1 MKNYW
6 NKTLIFF
13 FSLMVVSCNIKQE
26 LTVNDFSTIS
36 IEEVITKVNS
46 TNPLYKWLNIRGK
59 LKVNTQD
66 GGGSLGFNLKIA
78 EDSLIWISI
87 TAPIIG
93 EVNRLMIT
101 RDTVYSINR
110 TNSSWF
116 TKNISFFKDEYNI
129 NLSLSLI
136 ESIITRSIAIPK
148 NNYLSSQDL
157 NSITFDSQN
166 DSSIY
171 VVNLNNYSIEL
182 FARKISEN
190 EELTVKYIDSQLID
204 NFLYPKKLNVSA
216 GSENLS
222 FELTLNKIKVLD
234 TDKAP
239 FKIPK
244 NYNETK

>member
-1 MKNYW
+1 
-6 NKTLIFF
+6 
-13 FSLMVVSCNIKQE
+13 MVMSCNVKKK

-46 TNPLYKWLNIRGK
+46 TTPSYKWLSIRGK

-66 GGGSLGFNLKIA
+66 EGVPLGFNLKIA

-101 RDTVYSINR
+101 RDTLYSINR

-116 TKNISFFKDEYNI
+116 IKNISFFKDEYNI

-136 ESIITRSIAIPK
+136 ESIITSSIAIPQ
-148 NNYLSSQDL
+148 NNYLSSQGL
-157 NSITFDSQN
+157 NSITFDSRN

-190 EELTVKYIDSQLID
+190 EELTINYIDSQLID

-216 GSENLS
+216 GSEKLS
-222 FELTLNKIKVLD
+222 FELTFNKIKVLD

>member
-1 MKNYW
+1 
-6 NKTLIFF
+6 
-13 FSLMVVSCNIKQE
+13 MVVSCNVKKE

-46 TNPLYKWLNIRGK
+46 TTPSYKWLSIRGK

-66 GGGSLGFNLKIA
+66 GGVPLGFNLKIA

-101 RDTVYSINR
+101 RDTLYSINR

-136 ESIITRSIAIPK
+136 ESIITSSIAIPQ

-157 NSITFDSQN
+157 NLITLDLS
-166 DSSIY
+166 
-171 VVNLNNYSIEL
+171 
-182 FARKISEN
+182 
-190 EELTVKYIDSQLID
+190 LIH
-204 NFLYPKKLNVSA
+204 
-216 GSENLS
+216 
-222 FELTLNKIKVLD
+222 I
-234 TDKAP
+234 
-239 FKIPK
+239 
-244 NYNETK
+244 

>member
-6 NKTLIFF
+6 NKALIFF
-13 FSLMVVSCNIKQE
+13 FSLMVMSCNVKKK

-46 TNPLYKWLNIRGK
+46 TTPSYKWLSIRGK

-66 GGGSLGFNLKIA
+66 GGVPLGFNLKIA

-101 RDTVYSINR
+101 RDTLYSINR

-116 TKNISFFKDEYNI
+116 IKNISVFKDEYNI
-129 NLSLSLI
+129 NLSLGLI
-136 ESIITRSIAIPK
+136 ESIITNSIAIPQ

-157 NSITFDSQN
+157 NSITLDSQN
-166 DSSIY
+166 DSSTY
-171 VVNLNNYSIEL
+171 VVNLNNYNIEL
-182 FARKISEN
+182 FVRKFSAN
-190 EELTVKYIDSQLID
+190 GELTVKYIDSQLID

-216 GSENLS
+216 GSEKLS

-239 FKIPK
+239 FKIPR

>member
-6 NKTLIFF
+6 NKALIFF
-13 FSLMVVSCNIKQE
+13 CSLMVMSCNIKKE
-26 LTVNDFSTIS
+26 LTVTDYSAIS
-36 IEEVITKVNS
+36 VEEVIKKVNS
-46 TNPLYKWLNIRGK
+46 TIPSYKWLSIRGK

-66 GGGSLGFNLKIA
+66 GGVPLGFSLKIA
-78 EDSLIWISI
+78 KDSLIWISI

-116 TKNISFFKDEYNI
+116 IKNVSVFKDEYNI

-136 ESIITRSIAIPK
+136 ESIITSSISISQ

-157 NSITFDSQN
+157 NTITLDSKN
-166 DSSIY
+166 DSSTY
-171 VVNLNNYSIEL
+171 VINLNNYSIEL
-182 FARKISEN
+182 FVRKFSAN
-190 EELTVKYIDSQLID
+190 EELTVKYVDSQIID
-204 NFLYPKKLNVSA
+204 NFLYPKKLNVNT
-216 GSENLS
+216 GSEKLS

-234 TDKAP
+234 IDKTP

-244 NYNETK
+244 NYNEKK